1 MRLLLFTGTGGAG
14 TTTVA
19 AATALHAARRGVKTL
34 LLALGDQ
41 PGPLQGGADGEVEPG
56 LSVRPA
62 GPRDRVRRARS
73 ALAAP
78 LADLAGALGVDEVDE
93 REFPLLPLVDEIA
106 ALLELRDAATSGRD
120 LVVADAPGIDAAVRL
135 AALPA
140 ALGHAV
146 ERLLPVERRML
157 WAMGHGARPGTGAA
171 GPARGLVEAVERLDA
186 ELAGA
191 GQVLAAPGTAAR
203 LVLAPQPA
211 ALEAVASGRTALALH
226 GVRVDAVVVP
236 RLVPGDGDDPWRAAR
251 ARAEAGVLADAA
263 ELLAPLP
270 LLRAAERPAGPV
282 TPHELAELAAE
293 LDDGELPA
301 AAAVVAD
308 AGPSVEREGDDY
320 VLVLSLPGVRRAD
333 VDVARRGDDLLVDV
347 AGERRAVRLPS
358 GLRRCVVTAAAV
370 RADALRVTF
379 RPDPA
384 LWRAL

>member
-1 MRLLLFTGTGGAG
+1 
-14 TTTVA
+14 
-19 AATALHAARRGVKTL
+19 
-34 LLALGDQ
+34 
-41 PGPLQGGADGEVEPG
+41 
-56 LSVRPA
+56 
-62 GPRDRVRRARS
+62 
-73 ALAAP
+73 
-78 LADLAGALGVDEVDE
+78 
-93 REFPLLPLVDEIA
+93 
-106 ALLELRDAATSGRD
+106 
-120 LVVADAPGIDAAVRL
+120 
-135 AALPA
+135 
-140 ALGHAV
+140 
-146 ERLLPVERRML
+146 
-157 WAMGHGARPGTGAA
+157 
-171 GPARGLVEAVERLDA
+171 
-186 ELAGA
+186 
-191 GQVLAAPGTAAR
+191 
-203 LVLAPQPA
+203 VLAPQPA